1 MGDGKL
7 GENYITSAHV
17 PPFGHKAR
25 RTQKGYDLAR
35 FNRNFELTLHD
46 IDMIEYALQ
55 KEKTSLSLDRMA
67 MMAGGAPN
75 DDNYKSLEEIEE
87 ALIRS
92 DDLLGRLHN
101 QKTFY
106 RPKDSKKAPYISG

>member
-1 MGDGKL
+1 M
-7 GENYITSAHV
+7 
-17 PPFGHKAR
+17 
-25 RTQKGYDLAR
+25 AR
-35 FNRNFELTLHD
+35 FNRNFELTLRD
-46 IDMIEYALQ
+46 IDMIEYAVQ

-67 MMAGGAPN
+67 MMAGDAPK
-75 DDNYKSLEEIEE
+75 DANYKSLEEIEE

-106 RPKDSKKAPYISG
+106 RPKDSKKTPYISG

>member
-1 MGDGKL
+1 M
-7 GENYITSAHV
+7 
-17 PPFGHKAR
+17 AR
-25 RTQKGYDLAR
+25 Y
-35 FNRNFELTLHD
+35 NRKFELTLGD

-67 MMAGGAPN
+67 MMSGGIPK
-75 DDNYKSLEEIEE
+75 DINYKSLEDIEK
-87 ALIRS
+87 ALVQS